1 MHISAMIADLLRG
14 GTSVR
19 FRASGLS
26 MGEAIRSGEVIEVEP
41 VRFKQLRIRDIV
53 LVERQASLVAHR
65 LLAVINLPG
74 RGVHLIL
81 RGDGLAQCDQPVPA
95 TAVLG
100 RVTKVTRD
108 LPALVSSIGRVMHK
122 TYEVLFAP

>member
-26 MGEAIRSGEVIEVEP
+26 MGKAIRSGEVIEVEP
-41 VRFKQLRIRDIV
+41 IEVRQLRLGDIV
-53 LVERQASLVAHR
+53 LCERQASLVAHR
-65 LLAVINLPG
+65 LLAVVDLPG

-81 RGDGLAQCDQPVPA
+81 RGDGLAQCDLPVPA

-100 RVTKVTRD
+100 RVTRVTRD
-108 LPALVSSIGRVMHK
+108 LPALVSSIGRVVQK
-122 TYEVLFAP
+122 TYEAFSRS